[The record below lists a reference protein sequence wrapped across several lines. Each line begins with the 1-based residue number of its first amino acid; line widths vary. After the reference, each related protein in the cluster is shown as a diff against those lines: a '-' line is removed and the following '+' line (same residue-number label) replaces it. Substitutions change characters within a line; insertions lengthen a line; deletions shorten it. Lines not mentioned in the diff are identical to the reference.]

1 MGEIAQLG
9 PGELGLAKVMI
20 LADPSVSAR
29 RLAEK
34 HQTQMLLG
42 ELDLAIPGSRRRPKN
57 GSDLSSSP
65 DKATRWRELG
75 TLKNLA
81 VAESARAPANEH

>member
-65 DKATRWRELG
+65 DKATRWERAWNVE
-75 TLKNLA
+75 
-81 VAESARAPANEH
+81 ESCRSGIRPRPSK